1 MTDPPP
7 AAPGLAYA
15 AIMAMALLTAVLLK
29 RRGDR
34 ALPLLGRCSGGG
46 SRWGRSAAR

>member
-15 AIMAMALLTAVLLK
+15 AIMAMALLTAVFLK
-29 RRGDR
+29 RRGT
-34 ALPLLGRCSGGG
+34 GRCPFQLWSGGG
-46 SRWGRSAAR
+46 SRWERSAER

>member
-15 AIMAMALLTAVLLK
+15 AIMLLAIATAVLLK
-29 RRGDR
+29 RRGT
-34 ALPLLGRCSGGG
+34 GRCRCRPCSGGG
-46 SRWGRSAAR
+46 SRWGPSAAR